1 MKEQFLEEIRNH
13 DLHNLLEKYFPGKV
27 YENTAVQAHYMEF
40 CQIAEK
46 IAGLQQEKI
55 PFLVESQFSLLTEAY
70 KDPGRRIIGKKYIT
84 DADAS
89 KAGACQKCLG
99 HANRIFKWPQEAHL
113 MPKLPLHPN
122 CKCHY
127 ENVYEPHNEKNILTE
142 IKSVTKQYMQTK
154 KQIKHEIISFARGM
168 SDLVIKM
175 KNAKSFSEF
184 LTWRTMVRPVI
195 KVLSLKIKVQVYV
208 LKADLHTVNFILDYV
223 AQNTNIK
230 WIKQSIFSLKK
241 YAENIRKTYDEMK
254 NIHYERLDYICQQV
268 QYLPKNPKE
277 ARSEEAQK
285 EGWKKATENQN
296 WYHRNNG
303 EIHNVK
309 YYNEKTG
316 QEVIYDSDR
325 DDAKIVTSVENIG
338 TYNHASPD
346 EIFQHTLLD
355 VFPYWLWGN
364 SEDDHTPIDNRL
376 LGN

>member
-127 ENVYEPHNEKNILTE
+127 EDVYET
-142 IKSVTKQYMQTK
+142 
-154 KQIKHEIISFARGM
+154 
-168 SDLVIKM
+168 
-175 KNAKSFSEF
+175 
-184 LTWRTMVRPVI
+184 
-195 KVLSLKIKVQVYV
+195 
-208 LKADLHTVNFILDYV
+208 
-223 AQNTNIK
+223 
-230 WIKQSIFSLKK
+230 
-241 YAENIRKTYDEMK
+241 IRK
-254 NIHYERLDYICQQV
+254 NGAGFSVLNLDF
-268 QYLPKNPKE
+268 
-277 ARSEEAQK
+277 
-285 EGWKKATENQN
+285 
-296 WYHRNNG
+296 
-303 EIHNVK
+303 
-309 YYNEKTG
+309 
-316 QEVIYDSDR
+316 
-325 DDAKIVTSVENIG
+325 
-338 TYNHASPD
+338 
-346 EIFQHTLLD
+346 IFQHMHKSAMSPNL
-355 VFPYWLWGN
+355 Y
-364 SEDDHTPIDNRL
+364 
-376 LGN
+376 